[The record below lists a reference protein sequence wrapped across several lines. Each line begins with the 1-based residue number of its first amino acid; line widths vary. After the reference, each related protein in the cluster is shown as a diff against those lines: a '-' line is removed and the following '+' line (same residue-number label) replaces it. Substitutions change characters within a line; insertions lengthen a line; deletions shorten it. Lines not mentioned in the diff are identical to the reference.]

1 MKIDVVPLY
10 YLMKGS
16 HLDEYKNFF
25 ESNRDWMYM
34 DEFVNY
40 MILRVFIEFFG
51 VKIVIGLSKNL
62 YDLILTI
69 GFDLNQNNRYISD
82 IY

>member
-1 MKIDVVPLY
+1 MKTDVVPLH

-34 DEFVNY
+34 DEFVNC
-40 MILRVFIEFFG
+40 MILRVFI
-51 VKIVIGLSKNL
+51 
-62 YDLILTI
+62 
-69 GFDLNQNNRYISD
+69 
-82 IY
+82 